1 MKLLIAGFDGL
12 SAGIFESTDLDAL
25 TELRETAQWGTL
37 RSAEMETGASWTT
50 VLTGWPVEIHGL
62 RGFMGARVDNH
73 VYFYNR
79 PHDYIF
85 DELADAGYT
94 VGVLNFPTMDR
105 PRAIG
110 QDCWMIGGWPY
121 EPRAYPGTMQLPPDY
136 YTDIADYGKRTVPHR
151 EPEEKHHHCWW
162 PQQVMDAV
170 EYFDFANA
178 NQQRRIEVAVSAPQV
193 DVLMIQCN
201 VMDRAGHL
209 LTCHPDYDGMGADHT
224 AYEPFVHIVEWS
236 IQELQERFHPE
247 FLALVSDH
255 GFAGRGHS
263 PDGVWALCGPDVLPL
278 RFDTEQECFMPT
290 VLDALGIS
298 VVREGISVLHRCSE
312 QERQSETLKALGYL

>member
-12 SAGIFESTDLDAL
+12 SAGIFESTELDAL
-25 TELRETAQWGTL
+25 RELRETAQWGTL

-62 RGFMGARVDNH
+62 RGFMGARIDNH

-94 VGVLNFPTMDR
+94 VGVINFPTMDK

-110 QDCWMIGGWPY
+110 QGSWMIGGWPY
-121 EPRAYPGTMQLPPDY
+121 EPRAYPGTMQLPTDY
-136 YTDIADYGKRTVPHR
+136 YTDIADYGRRSVPDR
-151 EPEEKHHHCWW
+151 EPGMPHHHMWW
-162 PQQVMDAV
+162 PQQVIGTE
-170 EYFDFANA
+170 EYFDFASD
-178 NQQRRIEVAVSAPQV
+178 NQQRRIEVAASATAV
-193 DVLMIQCN
+193 DVLMIQCS
-201 VMDRAGHL
+201 VMDRVGHL
-209 LTCHPDYDGMGADHT
+209 LAYHPDYGGMGANHT
-224 AYEPFVHIVEWS
+224 AYEPFVQIVEWS

-263 PDGVWALCGPDVLPL
+263 PDGVWALRGPDVLPL
-278 RFDTEQECFMPT
+278 RFDMEQECFMPT
-290 VLDALGIS
+290 VLDALGID
-298 VVREGISVLHRCSE
+298 VVREGISMLHTCSE
-312 QERQSETLKALGYL
+312 QEQQLETLKALGYL